1 MIRDVFDRSA
11 QIYDR
16 ARRQLVPCFDDF
28 YDALVDQ
35 LPLEDGAGLRILDLG
50 AGTGLLSLFV
60 AERFPSARLV
70 LLDASPEMLRRARD
84 RFATETGRFE
94 LVLGDFSAGLP
105 AGKFDAVVSAL
116 AIHHLADDAKRALFT
131 RVHDVLVDGGAFI
144 DGDQVCGA
152 TPEIEAGYRQTWL
165 RQVRARGVGD
175 DDLAAALE
183 RMKEDRMAPLASHLE
198 WLREAGFESV
208 DCWYRSYNFAV
219 FGGRRARGS

>member
-28 YDALVDQ
+28 YEALVDQ
-35 LPLEDGAGLRILDLG
+35 LPPADSAKLRVLDLG

-60 AERFPSARLV
+60 AERFPAAQLI
-70 LLDASPEMLRRARD
+70 LLDASPEMLQRARH
-84 RFATETGRFE
+84 RFTAWPGRFE
-94 LVLGDFSAGLP
+94 FVVADFSNGLP

-116 AIHHLADDAKRALFT
+116 AIHHLADDAKRTLFG
-131 RVHDVLVDGGAFI
+131 RVHDVLVDGGVFI
-144 DGDQVCGA
+144 DADQVCGE
-152 TPEIEAGYRQTWL
+152 TPEIEAGYRRTWL
-165 RQVRARGVGD
+165 RQVRARGVSD

-183 RMKEDRMAPLASHLE
+183 RMEEDRMASLASHLH
-198 WLREAGFESV
+198 WLRDAGFQSV

-219 FGGRRARGS
+219 FGGCKARA